1 MGDSVEKK
9 LETTPEAKPEKKV
22 AEKTAKKADKKEKGS
37 KLAIFF
43 KGVKSEFKKITWP
56 DKHSTF
62 KQSVAVVSIS
72 VVVGLIIAILDFILQ
87 YGVNFM
93 TSL

>member
-1 MGDSVEKK
+1 MGDS
-9 LETTPEAKPEKKV
+9 
-22 AEKTAKKADKKEKGS
+22 AEKKADKKAKTS
-37 KLAIFF
+37 KPSFF
-43 KGVKSEFKKITWP
+43 KGVKSEFKKISWP

-72 VVVGLIIAILDFILQ
+72 IVVGVIIAILDFVLQ
-87 YGVNFM
+87 YGVNFL